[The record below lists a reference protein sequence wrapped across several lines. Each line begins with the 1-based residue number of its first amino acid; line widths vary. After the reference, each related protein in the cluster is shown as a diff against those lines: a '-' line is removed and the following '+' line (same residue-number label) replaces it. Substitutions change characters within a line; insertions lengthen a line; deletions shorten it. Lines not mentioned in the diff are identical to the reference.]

1 LVYLKKYELKMK
13 INNHTKLSI
22 VVIVVAALLR
32 QLMTRQ
38 PQIVGVSFGF
48 VPGYIHGG
56 QGDSKYGI
64 CIYEK
69 DDKLIERP
77 FDVDYIGRPWYVQ
90 AFHVADNWTPPYEG
104 RFNYVLMSSYSQQVR
119 DKQGQVIAVLAV
131 DVPLRELSQ
140 MAAQFYENQR
150 HAVLYHVLLHLLGLL
165 LLAFIVFRSV
175 AHLRRLQAGVK
186 PLYLRARK

>member
-1 LVYLKKYELKMK
+1 MK

-90 AFHVADNWTPPYEG
+90 AFHV
-104 RFNYVLMSSYSQQVR
+104 
-119 DKQGQVIAVLAV
+119 
-131 DVPLRELSQ
+131 
-140 MAAQFYENQR
+140 
-150 HAVLYHVLLHLLGLL
+150 LLHLLGLL